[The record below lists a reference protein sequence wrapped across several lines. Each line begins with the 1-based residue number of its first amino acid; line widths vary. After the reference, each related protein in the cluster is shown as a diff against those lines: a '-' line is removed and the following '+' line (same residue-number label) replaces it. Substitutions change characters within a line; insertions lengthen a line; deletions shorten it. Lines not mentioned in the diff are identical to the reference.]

1 MSWRIFIFY
10 CLCLLSITASAADK
24 IRVYVEHIP
33 PFVFTDENKI
43 SGMAIDIINQAAKAS
58 GIKVE
63 YQEIVWSR
71 AFHEAKH
78 KANVMLTGLVR
89 TKSREH
95 DFHWLLALPM
105 AVKRQNIYLWGL
117 TKNAREKAPKDISN
131 AMVAVVLGDHKVQ
144 YYKNYMDK
152 LGLRPNIYT
161 VGSREQVIHML
172 FRNRVDYILSGELAR
187 SELIDSLGYDVSLI
201 ERGPQMLNTSKGLY
215 IALSKPTNSA
225 LVKRLEKALNALV
238 SSGVISEIATKWQ
251 SQ

>member
-1 MSWRIFIFY
+1 M
-10 CLCLLSITASAADK
+10 TATAADK

-33 PFVFTDENKI
+33 PFVLTDKESV
-43 SGMAIDIINQAAKAS
+43 SGAAIEIINHAASAS
-58 GIKVE
+58 GIE
-63 YQEIVWSR
+63 IDYQEIVWSR

-95 DFHWLLALPM
+95 DFHWLLPLPI
-105 AVKRQNIYLWGL
+105 AVERQNVYLWGL
-117 TKNAREKAPKDISN
+117 NKDARKSPPKDIKN
-131 AMVAVVLGDHKVQ
+131 ATVAVVLGDHKVQ

-152 LGLRPNIYT
+152 LGLKPNIYT

-172 FRNRVDYILSGELAR
+172 FHNRVDYILSGELAR
-187 SELIDSLGYDVSLI
+187 AELIGTLGYDVSLI

-215 IALSKPTNSA
+215 IALSKPTNTA
-225 LVKRLEKALNALV
+225 LVKRLEKALNDLA
-238 SSGVISEIATKWQ
+238 SSGVISEIATKWR